1 MHGMPDAPRR
11 SAGWFRPA
19 GIDLGPQRSRPVP
32 PVIPVRAQPILAH
45 AVRAAVLLVILAVFA
60 VGLLLAF
67 VLHPL
72 AALALLVGGFV
83 VGRIVRTAWRA
94 TR

>member
-1 MHGMPDAPRR
+1 MPEHPRR
-11 SAGWFRPA
+11 RAGGWFRPA

-32 PVIPVRAQPILAH
+32 PVIPRAAQPVLGH
-45 AVRAAVLLVILAVFA
+45 AVRALVLLAVLAVFA

-72 AALALLVGGFV
+72 AALAWVVGGFV
-83 VGRIVRTAWRA
+83 VGKIVRTAWRA